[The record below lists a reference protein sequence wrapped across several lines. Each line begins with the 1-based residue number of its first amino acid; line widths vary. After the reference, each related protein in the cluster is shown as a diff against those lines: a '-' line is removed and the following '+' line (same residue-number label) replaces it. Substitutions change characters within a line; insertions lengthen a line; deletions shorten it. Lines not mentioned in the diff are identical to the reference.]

1 MELNVTDK
9 TTCVKIPAK
18 SFADYQTWKAPRPS
32 NELITQV
39 FTVIFQYL

>member
-18 SFADYQTWKAPRPS
+18 SFAGYQTWKAP
-32 NELITQV
+32 
-39 FTVIFQYL
+39 